1 MSTSAA
7 RELIDPDRVLNW
19 SPAPDT
25 RRAAAEATGAE
36 RTGQGLVAAAVGAA
50 AAVALL
56 VLAARPRA
64 R

>member
-19 SPAPDT
+19 SPTPD
-25 RRAAAEATGAE
+25 RIDGEVIGVE
-36 RTGQGLVAAAVGAA
+36 RGGQGLVAAAVGAA
-50 AAVALL
+50 AAIAVLL
-56 VLAARPRA
+56 LASRPRS